1 MSLDVPIVEE
11 APSAGGRA
19 GAPDP
24 HGAGAP
30 DPGSGR
36 ADQAAP
42 GPPGLSPA
50 GAAARAARARRTKRR
65 LWGVALVLAAAFG
78 FLIDKV
84 LTSAIVYFKTANQA
98 VAQRAEL
105 GTSTFQIEGVVVPGT
120 LRHRAGGVLDFS
132 IRGGGA
138 TVPVV
143 NSGAPPQLFQANVPV
158 VLVGHFVAR
167 SDTFASDQ
175 ILVKHSNSYI
185 AAHPGRVR
193 GPTGKVVR

>member
-1 MSLDVPIVEE
+1 VSLD
-11 APSAGGRA
+11 APVDATHPADRVVADDGSRDTAEQ
-19 GAPDP
+19 GAL
-24 HGAGAP
+24 
-30 DPGSGR
+30 GS
-36 ADQAAP
+36 
-42 GPPGLSPA
+42 PGLSAA
-50 GAAARAARARRTKRR
+50 GASARAARAHRTKRR
-65 LWGVALVLAAAFG
+65 LWGVALVLAAALG
-78 FLIDKV
+78 LLIDKV
-84 LTSAIVYFKTANQA
+84 LTSAIVYFKTTNQA
-98 VAQRAEL
+98 VAERARL

-120 LRHRAGGVLDFS
+120 LRHRAGGILDFS
-132 IRGGGA
+132 ISGGGS

-167 SDTFASDQ
+167 SETFASDQ